1 MNFVY
6 GGSFN
11 PPTNAHKKIVL
22 KLREMMP
29 DSQIIILPVGDI
41 YQKNDLVDF
50 EHRFQMLKL
59 LFNDLENIYISRFEQ
74 THLFNGTIS
83 SLDYLSKSFS
93 DLCFVMGSD
102 QLSHLKTWI
111 QVDRLLKNYPIMIL
125 QRDKNLNVEQIEQAF
140 QMYDHEFIWIPFD
153 EDISSTQARNNRLIR
168 SSILSQEVIDY
179 INHNHLYEES

>member
-11 PPTNAHKKIVL
+11 PPTHAHKKIVL

-29 DSQIIILPVGDI
+29 DSQIILLPVGDI

-59 LFNDLENIYISRFEQ
+59 MFSDLDNIYISRFEQ
-74 THLFNGTIS
+74 SSSFNGTIS
-83 SLDYLSKSFS
+83 SLDHLSQTFS

-102 QLSHLKTWI
+102 QLSHLKMWI
-111 QVDRLLKNYPIMIL
+111 QVDKLLKNYPIMIL
-125 QRDKNLNVEQIEQAF
+125 QRDKDLDVEKIEQDF

-153 EDISSTQARNNRLIR
+153 EDISSTQARKNKLIR
-168 SSILSQEVIDY
+168 STILSQEVIDY
-179 INHNHLYEES
+179 INLNHLYEES